1 MAYAFTK
8 LDEYLRGRNG
18 GASLPGSQSIGKGA
32 TLPAGGGAQ
41 ASKGVPQSAGASTGR
56 AILEK
61 AGSEGTDETINRIVR
76 PAAQQ
81 AQNMQAK
88 IGEGGKNWFTEQQQ
102 NIKDTFKP
110 PENVANVV
118 SSAAG
123 GDTDAQ
129 NTLRVGMT
137 TKPYVPPA
145 PPEQAI
151 EALQPSQYLQSGN
164 VGNYLQ
170 KTSGG
175 RYTPGM
181 GLIDAMQMNK
191 NRAGAGV
198 AQIMGDMQTGVR
210 DAYAQ
215 TAQYTP
221 QLEEQAKT
229 TQEETQKAIREAIQG
244 KQTQLNEVIQAALAK
259 QQAAQDAIDA
269 EERGGAI
276 GNLMKIGQVPDF
288 TNYLGETKVQKQF
301 EDPSI
306 GQYNTLAGILG
317 GDMMTNPMYNDVNYS
332 PDEAALLD
340 FLKKKNSTASEPTPE
355 PVMLPDGKIANQ
367 DPTFIPLPG
376 GKVSIPGDEVQAST
390 EPMSPPINRTSP
402 PPVTG
407 VEPGGIL
414 PGEIQ
419 PGPATPQEVPE
430 GEGSPEGG
438 PIINPLPDEP
448 MIGSGGGS
456 APLGS
461 EGTTSALGSVAQL
474 GYQGVVSAG
483 DILADAFSTPA
494 TGSGQSSGNIEG
506 GSTGVSVGPTDMFKG
521 WNPVV
526 NK

>member
-76 PAAQQ
+76 PASQQ

-102 NIKDTFKP
+102 NIKDTYAAPKD
-110 PENVANVV
+110 VSNVV

-129 NTLRVGMT
+129 NTLRGGMT
-137 TKPYVPPA
+137 IKPYVPPK

-198 AQIMGDMQTGVR
+198 AQIMGDLQTGVR

-221 QLEEQAKT
+221 QLETQAKT
-229 TQEETQKAIREAIQG
+229 AQEETQKAIREAIQG

-259 QQAAQDAIDA
+259 QQATQNAIDA
-269 EERGGAI
+269 EERGGAM
-276 GNLMKIGQVPDF
+276 GALNKIGQVPNFDDYMGA
-288 TNYLGETKVQKQF
+288 TTVQKQF

-340 FLKKKNSTASEPTPE
+340 FLRKGKSTASEPTPE
-355 PVMLPDGKIANQ
+355 PVMLPDGTPANQ

-376 GKVSIPGDEVQAST
+376 GGVSIPGGEVQAST

-414 PGEIQ
+414 PGEIHR
-419 PGPATPQEVPE
+419 PTTPQEVPE

-461 EGTTSALGSVAQL
+461 DGTGSVLGSAAQL
-474 GYQGVVSAG
+474 GVQGVVSGG
-483 DILADAFSTPA
+483 DWLADMFSTPK

-506 GSTGVSVGPTDMFKG
+506 GSTGVSVGPTNMFKG